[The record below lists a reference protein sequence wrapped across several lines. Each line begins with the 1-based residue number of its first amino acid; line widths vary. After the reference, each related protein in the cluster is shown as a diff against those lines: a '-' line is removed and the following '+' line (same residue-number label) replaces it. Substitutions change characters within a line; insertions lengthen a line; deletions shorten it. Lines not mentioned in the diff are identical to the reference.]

1 MRAPLYASAEFPNA
15 NPDLHA
21 GFIDPVLFPDVE
33 DPFGDGEAAVV
44 DDLPELLATEAE
56 IEIVGDAPHSPRDSM
71 IRLIAAVCEDGCD
84 VPEESIDLAFTSL
97 EIPRLP
103 PLSISLTEGVSES
116 DLDAA
121 PRCADPAPAPV
132 VLESAAT
139 ATDSRNLGDGDD
151 TLIAIADAP
160 ERIAPTMPE
169 CGAAPIA
176 EGHADAPLVV
186 TAEVD
191 AKANADAGAAAPRD
205 TMVVP
210 AFVSGAVGS
219 PPPESSV
226 VLIEESRATDA
237 FARLVE
243 TIVDIA
249 GTHAGATALLA
260 LMSGHGVAASE
271 FGGTEALVA
280 AGLAVRPDATSV
292 ALEAKTKAAA
302 REWMLIVRD
311 EGGDLEACGGKT
323 LDEFCAGIAAALS
336 GDASRAE
343 TMRRSLRSRGVAAY
357 GWSDAA

>member
-33 DPFGDGEAAVV
+33 DPFGDGEAAIV

-71 IRLIAAVCEDGCD
+71 IRLIAAVSEDGCD

-116 DLDAA
+116 DLDA
-121 PRCADPAPAPV
+121 
-132 VLESAAT
+132 
-139 ATDSRNLGDGDD
+139 
-151 TLIAIADAP
+151 
-160 ERIAPTMPE
+160 TMPE

-219 PPPESSV
+219 PPLESSV
-226 VLIEESRATDA
+226 VLVEESRATDA

-249 GTHAGATALLA
+249 GTQAGAPALLA

-271 FGGTEALVA
+271 FGGADALVA